1 MMEDNDL
8 LIDPVDGQQVLRM
21 SPQLQEELGDIS
33 YIEFLVEPGDKI
45 VNGQSIISF
54 EAEKALLEVASP
66 LAGDVLEI
74 HEAVIDQVE
83 LLQSKAKEDNWLISV
98 GKAQSE

>member
-8 LIDPVDGQQVLRM
+8 LIDQFDGQQVLRM
-21 SPQLQEELGDIS
+21 SPQLQEDLGDIS

-66 LAGDVLEI
+66 LVGDVLEI

-83 LLQSKAKEDNWLISV
+83 LLQSKAKKDNWLISV